1 MLTRPNETKE
11 MSSFSDRVRLD
22 DLSCPSSHAN
32 TILIQGSMTAATT
45 TPHNKKRLPQIVA
58 LHSSQTLIHEKEE
71 RTELYRYHLRLVAKY
86 T

>member
-1 MLTRPNETKE
+1 
-11 MSSFSDRVRLD
+11 
-22 DLSCPSSHAN
+22 
-32 TILIQGSMTAATT
+32 MTAATT